1 MRMWLS
7 GRASPCQG
15 EGREFE
21 SRHPLHF
28 LLRRHSQVVRQRSA
42 TPLPPVQIWV
52 APPNSSPAGDF
63 FIERIFMLVI
73 SYKASED
80 FKNFLRV
87 NDYSF
92 IQTIAN
98 PNLDPR
104 ICDHP
109 DLSLFKLDNNTIVI
123 DEGVFS
129 YYEDKLPGYKL
140 IRGARVGQN
149 YPKDSLYNVVG
160 FKNFYIHN
168 DFTEKNI
175 ENFFRAK
182 KISFLKVNQGYS
194 RCSIIPLKN
203 FLITS
208 DFGIYKALKDKVAIE
223 LVDEDYVYLDG
234 FDKGFL
240 GGTCGLV
247 GNKLIF
253 TGDISEHKAYQ
264 KIKDICQRE
273 NIEITYPK
281 TALVDLGSVIEI

>member
-1 MRMWLS
+1 
-7 GRASPCQG
+7 
-15 EGREFE
+15 
-21 SRHPLHF
+21 
-28 LLRRHSQVVRQRSA
+28 
-42 TPLPPVQIWV
+42 
-52 APPNSSPAGDF
+52 
-63 FIERIFMLVI
+63 MLVI

-80 FKNFLRV
+80 FKNFLRA

-104 ICDHP
+104 IADHP
-109 DLSLFKLDNNTIVI
+109 DLSFFKLDNKTIVI

-129 YYEDKLPGYKL
+129 YYEEKLPGYKL
-140 IRGARVGQN
+140 IRGARVGYK
-149 YPKDSLYNVVG
+149 YPEDALYNVVS
-160 FKNFYIHN
+160 FKDFYIHN
-168 DFTEKNI
+168 GFTEKNI
-175 ENFFRAK
+175 ENFFRTK
-182 KISFLKVNQGYS
+182 ELSFLKVNQGYS
-194 RCSIIPLKN
+194 RCSIIPLEN

-208 DFGIYKALKDKVAIE
+208 DYGIYKVLKDKLAIE

-247 GNKLIF
+247 GRKLIF

-264 KIKDICQRE
+264 KIKDLCKRE